1 MANKT
6 NEIDAHTKGR
16 ITKLSKKTSDE
27 LIQIILRKDN
37 TERKYAE
44 KIKAQ
49 ASELSRIYSS
59 VEQYKKTCNEL
70 NDEIDNLNEIV
81 SDKST
86 TIINDNDT
94 FHKLSSDIA
103 TIQHKYNILKNVSV
117 VLACALLGMIVYI
130 MI

>member
-1 MANKT
+1 MAKT
-6 NEIDAHTKGR
+6 NEIDAQTKGR
-16 ITKLSKKTSDE
+16 ITKLSKKDANE

-49 ASELSRIYSS
+49 AAELSRLYASI
-59 VEQYKKTCNEL
+59 ETHKKNYEALEEDNVNKIAKVKDSYDEVIALKNT
-70 NDEIDNLNEIV
+70 EIDNI
-81 SDKST
+81 KQ
-86 TIINDNDT
+86 INNSY
-94 FHKLSSDIA
+94 K
-103 TIQHKYNILKNVSV
+103 KYKFISV

>member
-1 MANKT
+1 MAKT
-6 NEIDAHTKGR
+6 NEIDAQTKGR
-16 ITKLSKKTSDE
+16 ITKLSKKTGDE

-49 ASELSRIYSS
+49 AAELSRLYASIESHKKNYETLEEDSIDKINKIRDS
-59 VEQYKKTCNEL
+59 YDEVIASKNAELDNIKQINNSYKKYKF
-70 NDEIDNLNEIV
+70 I
-81 SDKST
+81 
-86 TIINDNDT
+86 
-94 FHKLSSDIA
+94 
-103 TIQHKYNILKNVSV
+103 SV

>member
-16 ITKLSKKTSDE
+16 ITKLSKKTNDE

-49 ASELSRIYSS
+49 AAELSRLYASIETHKKNYEALEEDNVNKIAEVQDSYNEVIASKNAELDNIKMINSS
-59 VEQYKKTCNEL
+59 YKKYKFMC
-70 NDEIDNLNEIV
+70 
-81 SDKST
+81 
-86 TIINDNDT
+86 
-94 FHKLSSDIA
+94 
-103 TIQHKYNILKNVSV
+103 V
-117 VLACALLGMIVYI
+117 VLACALLGMMVYI

>member
-1 MANKT
+1 MAKT
-6 NEIDAHTKGR
+6 NEIDAQTKGR
-16 ITKLSKKTSDE
+16 ITKLSKKDANE

-49 ASELSRIYSS
+49 AADLSRLYASI
-59 VEQYKKTCNEL
+59 ETHKKNYEALEEDNVNKIAKVKDSYDEVIALKNT
-70 NDEIDNLNEIV
+70 EIDNI
-81 SDKST
+81 KQ
-86 TIINDNDT
+86 INNSY
-94 FHKLSSDIA
+94 K
-103 TIQHKYNILKNVSV
+103 KYKFISV

>member
-6 NEIDAHTKGR
+6 NEIDAQTKGR
-16 ITKLSKKTSDE
+16 ITRLSKKDANE

-49 ASELSRIYSS
+49 AAELSRLYASIESHKKNYETLEEDSIDKINKLRDS
-59 VEQYKKTCNEL
+59 YDEVIASKNTELDNIKQINNSYKKYKF
-70 NDEIDNLNEIV
+70 I
-81 SDKST
+81 
-86 TIINDNDT
+86 
-94 FHKLSSDIA
+94 
-103 TIQHKYNILKNVSV
+103 SV
-117 VLACALLGMIVYI
+117 VLACALLGMAMYI